1 MSAAP
6 LLQATQ
12 GQIALRLER
21 ADDADFLHAL
31 FRSHALV
38 ELAALPVDAA
48 TREALVGMQFASQ
61 TQTYRE
67 QFPDARFAIVEC
79 DGAPIGR
86 LIVDDDGAA
95 ACIVDFALLP
105 ASRSG
110 GLGTAIMRAVL
121 AGLTDPP
128 RIVRCK
134 VLCNN
139 EPSLRMCQRVGFVHI
154 GGDLPF
160 MQLEWRPAAPL

>member
-1 MSAAP
+1 MNATP
-6 LLQATQ
+6 LLQAAQ
-12 GQIALRLER
+12 AQIALRPER
-21 ADDADFLHAL
+21 ADDAAFLFAL
-31 FRSHALV
+31 FRSHSLV
-38 ELAALPVDAA
+38 ELTALPVDVA
-48 TREALVGMQFASQ
+48 TREALVRMQFTSQ
-61 TQTYRE
+61 TKTYRE
-67 QFPDARFAIVEC
+67 QFPDARFDIVER
-79 DGAPIGR
+79 DGIPVGR

-105 ASRSG
+105 DSRNR

-121 AGLTDPP
+121 AGLADPP

-139 EPSLRMCQRVGFVHI
+139 EPSLRMCQRAGFVHI

-160 MQLEWRPAAPL
+160 MQLEWRPVAPR